1 MSTTLSRFSLVAL
14 TAIVFAASS
23 GLSVAYPTRGGSCSL
38 CHTRAG
44 GALTATPN
52 PLNIQLAASGL
63 LTFTITGMGGADAA
77 AISVQGLENPLLG
90 ASIGRGSGTWTF
102 RSNSSYGQSY
112 VSNTISRT
120 GTYLLNLAINAGASV
135 GSYPITVMFANGEMG
150 CTTTRFSLVI
160 RSTVPEPTGLVLLI
174 STVAAIPFRRRRREL
189 VA

>member
-1 MSTTLSRFSLVAL
+1 MSTTSSRFSPIAL
-14 TAIVFAASS
+14 AIVLLVSTA
-23 GLSVAYPTRGGSCSL
+23 GLSAAYPTRGGSCSL

-44 GALTATPN
+44 GTLTANPN

-77 AISVQGLENPLLG
+77 VISVQGLENPLLG
-90 ASIGRGSGTWTF
+90 VSIGRGSGTWTF

-120 GTYLLNLAINAGASV
+120 GTYLLNLAINAGAAV
-135 GSYPITVMFANGEMG
+135 GSYPISVMFANGEMG

-160 RSTVPEPTGLVLLI
+160 RAAVPETAGLLLLMPA
-174 STVAAIPFRRRRREL
+174 VAAIPFRRGHREM
-189 VA
+189 A